1 MAKCLEYERLPIP
14 YQAGEIRNSH
24 ALLVGGL
31 PPTAPRSFNPGSR
44 CKSIPPEHKTC
55 VKGGLLVALS
65 LVRSPDRTYWQGM
78 NSLMLSRRFAPLF
91 WCQFFS
97 AFSDNFLKTALV
109 FIILFQIGGPNAE
122 ALITA
127 AGGIFIAPFF
137 FFSSL
142 GGQIADRFD
151 KAQVARRLKFAEIGV
166 AFVAVAGFTLQSVP
180 VLFVALFLFGLIG
193 ALFGPMKYGILPD
206 HLARAELP
214 AANALVEGATF
225 MAILLGTIMGGLA
238 ARGGGDPH
246 HLSLLMIVFALMCWG
261 SSLFIPSTGQA
272 APSLKISWNIA
283 ASTTDLIKHLWT
295 DSRLW
300 WGSLVSSWFWLSGI
314 IVMSLLPPLVGNGL
328 GGNEEVVT
336 AFLAAFSIAVA
347 IGSGFAAFL
356 ARGRILLWPTP
367 VGAVI
372 LGLCA
377 FDIGW
382 ANYGVEPAATMASI
396 GTVLSSLRGVRSLI
410 DLSGIAIGGG
420 LFIVPAFA
428 AVQAWA
434 GVDRRARVIAAVNV
448 LNAAFMVVGSL
459 AVSLLQGQG
468 VGIPTLFMVLGASNL
483 VVAAL
488 VARTTP
494 ATDNR

>member
-1 MAKCLEYERLPIP
+1 MI
-14 YQAGEIRNSH
+14 
-24 ALLVGGL
+24 
-31 PPTAPRSFNPGSR
+31 
-44 CKSIPPEHKTC
+44 
-55 VKGGLLVALS
+55 
-65 LVRSPDRTYWQGM
+65 
-78 NSLMLSRRFAPLF
+78 SLMLSRRFAPLF

-109 FIILFQIGGPNAE
+109 FLILFQIGGPDAD

-137 FFSSL
+137 FLSSL

-151 KAQVARRLKFAEIGV
+151 KALVARRLKFVEIGI
-166 AFVAVAGFTLQSVP
+166 AFVAVAGFHLSSVP
-180 VLFVALFLFGLIG
+180 VLFVALFWFGVIG
-193 ALFGPMKYGILPD
+193 ALFGPIKYGILPD

-214 AANALVEGATF
+214 SANALVEGATF
-225 MAILLGTIMGGLA
+225 MAILLGTIFGGLTA
-238 ARGGGDPH
+238 KGGGDPT
-246 HLSLLMIVFALMCWG
+246 HLSLLMIGFALLCWG
-261 SSLFIPSTGQA
+261 SSLFILPTGQA
-272 APSLKISWNIA
+272 APGLAISGNIA
-283 ASTTDLIKHLWT
+283 ASTAALIKHLWN

-314 IVMSLLPPLVGNGL
+314 IVLSLLPPFVGKGL

-336 AFLAAFSIAVA
+336 AFLAVFSVAVA
-347 IGSGFAAFL
+347 VGSGLAALL

-377 FDIGW
+377 FDLGW
-382 ANYGVEPAATMASI
+382 ANYEIAPVATMAGI
-396 GTVLSSLRGVRSLI
+396 DTVLGSLRGVRSLI

-434 GVDRRARVIAAVNV
+434 GVDRRARVVAAVNV
-448 LNAAFMVVGSL
+448 LNAAFMVIGTL
-459 AVSLLQGQG
+459 AVSLLQREG
-468 VGIPTLFMVLGASNL
+468 VGIPTLFMVLGAANL
-483 VVAAL
+483 GVAAL

-494 ATDNR
+494 VHDKG